1 MSSRNVSAADFGSE
15 TESDSDTSPQSCTA
29 GSNDNI
35 GASNPLQR
43 PTPGKSGKGGL
54 GWTTVWRGP
63 CLGDVLKYLDE
74 SGSEQCSCFKWM
86 NDGKERDKTRGS

>member
-35 GASNPLQR
+35 GASKPLQR
-43 PTPGKSGKGGL
+43 NGVRAHFSACSPFRP
-54 GWTTVWRGP
+54 
-63 CLGDVLKYLDE
+63 VL
-74 SGSEQCSCFKWM
+74 Q
-86 NDGKERDKTRGS
+86 RA